1 MYQRQSPL
9 FTGAAGSAAFALSP
23 SVTAPAA
30 QGGEATP
37 SVPPLPHTGKRRRI
51 RSRQEPRSLEAA
63 ASFTPFLTVLA
74 GAMQWVYYPASRPD
88 F

>member
-37 SVPPLPHTGKRRRI
+37 SVPPLPHTGKRRR
-51 RSRQEPRSLEAA
+51 RKCCKFVVEAKIY
-63 ASFTPFLTVLA
+63 V
-74 GAMQWVYYPASRPD
+74 R
-88 F
+88 